1 MSSFSECKE
10 IIPGL
15 ILGSVSDV
23 EQMVE
28 MGADVLVPLAYL
40 DSDVWN
46 TDFRGEILYCPIKDR
61 GVLPFDVLRL
71 LVNRILVRLDN
82 EKKVALFC
90 AGGHGRTGYI
100 AGCVLANKGIKDPI
114 GFLRKE
120 YSPHAVET
128 DAQAEEILTYMEMLQ
143 AEMDDLYVPWI
154 DTVSKE
160 TNEKIKNIFVKF
172 FEVAERKDIDVD
184 YDEDDLSL
192 DESEKLSPEESM
204 AALMEDVQRFG
215 FMMDIEFYGEAEYT
229 LRWIIDSIK
238 SKRYNVDEETLK
250 KLTEAIDARMGS
262 KE

>member
-1 MSSFSECKE
+1 MNSFSECKE

-90 AGGHGRTGYI
+90 AGGHGRTGYV

-128 DAQAEEILTYMEMLQ
+128 DAQAEEILTYMEMLK
-143 AEMDDLYVPWI
+143 AEMDAIYVPWI
-154 DTVSKE
+154 DSVSKE
-160 TNEKIKNIFVKF
+160 TNERILLGSFRRLRLF
-172 FEVAERKDIDVD
+172 
-184 YDEDDLSL
+184 YTPG
-192 DESEKLSPEESM
+192 DESRACELRRNHAICRARRVYGDILETGHQL
-204 AALMEDVQRFG
+204 ANNED
-215 FMMDIEFYGEAEYT
+215 
-229 LRWIIDSIK
+229 
-238 SKRYNVDEETLK
+238 
-250 KLTEAIDARMGS
+250 
-262 KE
+262 

>member
-1 MSSFSECKE
+1 MNNFSECRE

-15 ILGSVSDV
+15 ILGSVNDV

-90 AGGHGRTGYI
+90 AGGHGRTGYV
-100 AGCVLANKGIKDPI
+100 AGCVLVNKGIKDPI

-120 YSPHAVET
+120 YSPHAIET
-128 DAQAEEILTYMEMLQ
+128 DAQAEEILTYMEMLK
-143 AEMDDLYVPWI
+143 AEMDDIYVPWI
-154 DTVSKE
+154 DSASKE

-172 FEVAERKDIDVD
+172 FEVAERKDIDIEYGD
-184 YDEDDLSL
+184 DISYPGEDVKYST
-192 DESEKLSPEESM
+192 PEEGM
-204 AALMEDVQRFG
+204 AALMEDVQHFG
-215 FMMDIEFYGEAEYT
+215 ITLDGELYGEAEEE
-229 LRWIIDSIK
+229 LRWIVEGIK
-238 SKRYNVDEETLK
+238 SGRYKVDEETVKQLFA
-250 KLTEAIDARMGS
+250 AIDERMNNL
-262 KE
+262 